1 MLYSIPSLTTS
12 FNQLINRSVFG
23 RPYEVVVGS
32 GEREKVYTYPKG
44 TTPLLSTK
52 IVNVIDTSVVQ
63 VGGEAMEVI

>member
-1 MLYSIPSLTTS
+1 M
-12 FNQLINRSVFG
+12 
-23 RPYEVVVGS
+23 GS

-52 IVNVIDTSVVQ
+52 VVNVIDTSVVQ